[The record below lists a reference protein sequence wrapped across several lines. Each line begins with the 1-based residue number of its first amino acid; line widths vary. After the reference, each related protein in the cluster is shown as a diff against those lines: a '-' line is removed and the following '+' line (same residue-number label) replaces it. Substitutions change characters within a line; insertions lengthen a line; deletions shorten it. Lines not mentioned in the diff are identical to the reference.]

1 MNIFFIGLLTI
12 IASFIGTLTGFG
24 TSTIMIPSLSLLG
37 LPFEQTLLLVGI
49 IHWFGNIWKILFFK
63 EGIQW
68 RLIATFALPGIIATF
83 IGARLMFFLHQS
95 LLSQLL
101 GIFLIAYVIVLMCA
115 PSFHVKPNDKNALIG
130 GALSG
135 LSFGIFGMGGALR
148 SAFLIAYEL
157 PKSVYLATTAI
168 MSIIIDSTRLFTYF
182 QEGMN
187 LESQLVYGLLL
198 FIPASLFGAYLA
210 KKTIDKI
217 PQKHFRFVIAL
228 FLMLVGIKLVVIPF

>member
-1 MNIFFIGLLTI
+1 MNILFIGLITI

-37 LPFEQTLLLVGI
+37 LPFGQTLILVGI
-49 IHWFGNIWKILFFK
+49 IHWFGNVWKILFFK

-83 IGARLMFFLHQS
+83 IGARFMFFLPQS

-101 GIFLIAYVIVLMCA
+101 GIFLIGYVIVLMRA
-115 PSFHVKPNDKNALIG
+115 PSFQVKPNDKNALIG
-130 GALSG
+130 GSLSG

-168 MSIIIDSTRLFTYF
+168 MSIIIDSTRLFTYTL
-182 QEGMN
+182 EGIR
-187 LESQLVYGLLL
+187 LESGLAYGLLL
-198 FIPASLFGAYLA
+198 FIPASFFGAYLA
-210 KKTIDKI
+210 KNIVDKI
-217 PQKHFRFVIAL
+217 PQKYFRGIIAL
-228 FLMLVGIKLVVIPF
+228 FLLLVGIKLVVIPF